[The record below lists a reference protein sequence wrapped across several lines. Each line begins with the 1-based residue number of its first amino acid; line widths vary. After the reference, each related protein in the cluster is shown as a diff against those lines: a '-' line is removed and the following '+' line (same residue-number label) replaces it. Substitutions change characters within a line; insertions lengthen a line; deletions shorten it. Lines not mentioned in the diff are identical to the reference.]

1 MFNCTHTGRPNIVTN
16 PNDQQLNIVSGDE
29 QVTLTCSVY
38 GDDITGVY
46 WERVNDE
53 PLPTQSNIS
62 SLMQDSPLWTLLH
75 LTITRARPMHS
86 GRYHCIA
93 YSEWG
98 AAQSDDVTVTIKSK
112 RIAEILFLTI
122 KCPV

>member
-1 MFNCTHTGRPNIVTN
+1 MS
-16 PNDQQLNIVSGDE
+16 IVSGDE
-29 QVTLTCSVY
+29 SVTLTCSVF

-62 SLMQDSPLWTLLH
+62 SLMQDSPLVTLLH

-98 AAQSDDVTVTIKSK
+98 VAQSSYVTVTIKSK
-112 RIAEILFLTI
+112 RRAEILFLTI
-122 KCPV
+122 EYPV